1 MPQNAEEILDH
12 ATLFRQPEYKELF
25 ENKRKNFEF
34 GVPAERVQ
42 QIVDWTKTTDYC
54 EKNFAR
60 DALTVNP
67 AKACQPLGAVFV
79 ANGFAKTLGFVHG
92 SQGCVA
98 YYRSHFSRHFKEP
111 PSCVSSSMTEDA
123 AVFGGLNN
131 MVDGLANAY
140 SLYKPEMIAVST
152 TCMAEVI
159 GDDLNAFIKT
169 AKEKGS
175 VPADF
180 DVPFAHTPAFV
191 GSHVTGYDNALLGVI
206 KHFWDGKADTA
217 PRLERVPGETV
228 NFIGGF
234 DAFVVGNIPEVR
246 RMLGLMDVPNIVLCD
261 PSDNWNT
268 PTDGNFLMYDG
279 GTTKEQVEQAIH
291 SKATIVFQ
299 EFCAQKTA
307 KFIAEHGQEVVA
319 LNHPMGVTGTDRFL
333 MAVSRITGKPIPAA
347 LERERGRLVDAIADS
362 QAHLHGKKY
371 ALYGDPDLMLG
382 LTEFLLELGAEPT
395 HVLSTNGDAEWAAKV
410 QALFDASP
418 FGKGCKVYPK
428 RDLWH
433 MRSLLFTEPVD
444 FLIGNT
450 YGKYLERD
458 TGVPL
463 IRLGF
468 PIFDRHHYHRS
479 PIWGYEGAMR
489 VLVMLLDEH
498 FEALDASTNEIA
510 KTDYSFDIIR

>member
-25 ENKRKNFEF
+25 ANKRKNFEF

-42 QIVDWTKTTDYC
+42 QIVDWTKTADYC

-111 PSCVSSSMTEDA
+111 TSCVSSSMTEDA

-175 VPADF
+175 VPAEF

-217 PRLERVPGETV
+217 PRLERVPGETI

-279 GTTKEQVEQAIH
+279 GTTKDQVEQAIH

-333 MAVSRITGKPIPAA
+333 MAISRITGKPIPPA

-395 HVLSTNGDAEWAAKV
+395 HVLSTNGDTEWAAKV

-479 PIWGYEGAMR
+479 PTWGYEGAMR

-498 FEALDASTNEIA
+498 FEALDASTNDIA